1 MRCIAMH
8 NRALIPPLGLA
19 HLASMSSSWSD
30 AEHALLQRL
39 LAHKLSASNA
49 TVAALCLC
57 AQWCGVCRDFRQIFE
72 AAKAIHPHMLL
83 EFVDVE
89 DEADLLDEL
98 DIDTFPTLVLGTAE
112 RIVFAGPILPQA
124 GTLERHLRLLA
135 EL

>member
-1 MRCIAMH
+1 
-8 NRALIPPLGLA
+8 
-19 HLASMSSSWSD
+19 
-30 AEHALLQRL
+30 
-39 LAHKLSASNA
+39 
-49 TVAALCLC
+49 
-57 AQWCGVCRDFRQIFE
+57 
-72 AAKAIHPHMLL
+72 MLL